1 MKRILLLFLLIL
13 LVAPVVYADDDDS
26 CGILNLA
33 TCLPEKAMQYLIEV
47 INAPLQPLLDLTK
60 DLLSEPIEIN
70 LFASLWATMIY
81 IISLFY
87 GILLLY
93 SGFNFMISGHD
104 IVKREN
110 AKAWLR
116 NILIMIVLVQASY
129 FLYELALE
137 IGAGLSAGV
146 INMIP
151 NEFFLLTVDTLP
163 NVGLELIFSLPYV
176 FILLFT
182 VLLLLIRYVIVAV
195 GLVFFPLGIFFYFFE
210 PLKPY
215 GNLVINTVLANIFV
229 TFIASVFLLA
239 FSKLV
244 EIGFLN
250 NVKMLIMIAAFS
262 TIDVLLFFV
271 MFFVMIKAALKVGD
285 KAIKVAFTAAK
296 FL

>member
-1 MKRILLLFLLIL
+1 MKRLLLLLL
-13 LVAPVVYADDDDS
+13 LVLVAVPIVHAEDDDS

-33 TCLPEKAMQYLIEV
+33 TCLPEKAMQYLIEI

-60 DLLSEPIEIN
+60 DLLSEPIEID

-104 IVKREN
+104 VVKREN
-110 AKAWLR
+110 AKTWLR

-129 FLYELALE
+129 FLYELSLE

-215 GNLVINTVLANIFV
+215 GNLIINTVLANIFV